1 MKTHVSFLLLL
12 IALALPAAAKQ
23 APPVTV
29 TLVRWPFT

>member
-1 MKTHVSFLLLL
+1 MRTRVSLLLLL

-23 APPVTV
+23 ASQVTV